1 MGIFDKIAKKLGFK
15 EKTKTDEINEERAN
29 LKKKI
34 AQNLKNSGFTSFEI
48 NEVLDI
54 LKECEEEIQII
65 KDSMIGT
72 NINNENVVEDTQN
85 ALNRIR
91 NLELQ
96 AGIDM
101 RNKIAE
107 IQSRKIK

>member
-1 MGIFDKIAKKLGFK
+1 MGFFDKAAKKLGFK

-34 AQNLKNSGFTSFEI
+34 AQNLKNSGFTPFEV

-72 NINNENVVEDTQN
+72 NINNENVIEDTQN

-107 IQSRKIK
+107 IQSRKNK